1 MKKSFI
7 HFLFSISCLYGL
19 NAQTNTFPS
28 SGNVGIGTTTPSEE
42 LEIKGGDGVGISLYN
57 DQANYWD
64 IINSQY
70 GKLDFV
76 RGKTNTY
83 MRIDQSG
90 NVGIGTTS
98 PSERL
103 HVNGLIRIPAAT
115 SEDNNSPGITLASND
130 DFLYDNQYINHYGFG
145 FHGYQDGSTYP
156 TEPMNSYM
164 SGYFG
169 IDFFTAGQNRLRIS
183 HLGEVSIGT
192 ATRQPGYKLAVN
204 GNIKA
209 KEIKVETGWSD
220 FVFEEDYDLPTL
232 EEVEIH
238 IKEKGHLKDIPSAK
252 DVAEN
257 GILLGEMDS
266 KLLQKIEELTLYTIN
281 QEKRI
286 EDLESKNQKLIKIVE
301 KLLKEN

>member
-145 FHGYQDGSTYP
+145 FHGYQDGSTSP

-164 SGYFG
+164 SGYYG
-169 IDFFTAGQNRLRIS
+169 IDFFTAGQNRFRIS
-183 HLGEVSIGT
+183 HLGGSIN
-192 ATRQPGYKLAVN
+192 RY
-204 GNIKA
+204 GN
-209 KEIKVETGWSD
+209 
-220 FVFEEDYDLPTL
+220 
-232 EEVEIH
+232 
-238 IKEKGHLKDIPSAK
+238 
-252 DVAEN
+252 
-257 GILLGEMDS
+257 
-266 KLLQKIEELTLYTIN
+266 
-281 QEKRI
+281 
-286 EDLESKNQKLIKIVE
+286 
-301 KLLKEN
+301 